1 MLVRIKSTPIKI
13 HLIHHVIDFYGR
25 FLSLLISSS
34 EGVALI
40 RAFLPLFKM
49 ATAILTGRIILKEAE
64 RLDISPCDFSDFTN
78 FTEEFI
84 IKFHG
89 ISKPVDPY
97 LQEQITEFL
106 SEWPKRIR
114 NLFRDKYG
122 YKWDRMLN
130 GNHPKYF
137 DREIRFT
144 RPTPPPVP
152 PVSAGSFLN
161 L

>member
-1 MLVRIKSTPIKI
+1 MTTETEVFKI
-13 HLIHHVIDFYGR
+13 SV
-25 FLSLLISSS
+25 
-34 EGVALI
+34 
-40 RAFLPLFKM
+40 K
-49 ATAILTGRIILKEAE
+49 
-64 RLDISPCDFSDFTN
+64 N
-78 FTEEFI
+78 FRNF
-84 IKFHG
+84 
-89 ISKPVDPY
+89 
-97 LQEQITEFL
+97 TEFL